1 MEEVEEANRKAVE
14 CSHRVV
20 RLLSQPLDQTQL
32 RNIMVETGEA
42 VFRFKRVVSLLNSG
56 LGHARV
62 RKVKKIQ
69 TAFPQ
74 NLLLDNPIR
83 RTDHQPPQINFLQNP
98 IQEMGSHVKS
108 SLALG
113 NPLFDTPLNGKT
125 PLQLAQQTPQA
136 KHHHFIQQQLQKQ
149 QEMIQLQQQ
158 QQQMKQQA
166 EIMYHRSNS
175 GINLNF
181 DGSTCTPTM
190 SSTRSFI
197 SSLSVDGSSV
207 ANLDGSGFNLI
218 GAAGSSGQ
226 NPHQHKRRCSGK
238 GDDGSTKCGSS
249 GRCHCSKKRKHR
261 VKRSIKVPA
270 VSSKLADI
278 PPDEYSW
285 RKYGQKPIKG
295 SPHPRFSIFSLDVF
309 CILYVDGDTI
319 NVAVCGVALQGNMWR
334 GGHFTIQIHHGGKFF
349 NRPTIRYE
357 GSCVDSCEKCIPD
370 VMSLI
375 TVGEIVGALGY
386 TGMIN
391 YYYVMTG
398 KNINNRL
405 RMLLTDSDVI
415 EIIKQLPPSRT
426 VDMYIEPIIPTEL
439 MESQTDEGGPTPTP
453 TDKGSPTQ
461 TQKGCP
467 TQTDK
472 GSRTDKGTRTEKDC
486 PTETDKGSKSDKGG
500 PSQTGKGSRSDKGGR
515 SQTDKGS
522 KSDKGGPSQTGKG
535 SRSDKG
541 GPTQTNKGI
550 FWLMMLFLKMV
561 FVMVQPMMG

>member
-14 CSHRVV
+14 CSLRVV
-20 RLLSQPLDQTQL
+20 RLLSQPQDQTQL

-83 RTDHQPPQINFLQNP
+83 RTDHQPPNINFLQNP
-98 IQEMGSHVKS
+98 IQEMGSHVKN

-113 NPLFDTPLNGKT
+113 NPLLDMPLNGKP

-158 QQQMKQQA
+158 QQQQQMKQQA
-166 EIMYHRSNS
+166 EIMYRRSNS

-218 GAAGSSGQ
+218 GGAGSSGQ

-261 VKRSIKVPA
+261 VKRSVKVPA

-295 SPHPRFSIFSLDVF
+295 SPHPRYYHGGM
-309 CILYVDGDTI
+309 LYVDDEYAYTGDTI

-334 GGHFTIQIHHGGKFF
+334 GAWKTPQ
-349 NRPTIRYE
+349 
-357 GSCVDSCEKCIPD
+357 C
-370 VMSLI
+370 
-375 TVGEIVGALGY
+375 
-386 TGMIN
+386 
-391 YYYVMTG
+391 
-398 KNINNRL
+398 
-405 RMLLTDSDVI
+405 LL
-415 EIIKQLPPSRT
+415 
-426 VDMYIEPIIPTEL
+426 
-439 MESQTDEGGPTPTP
+439 
-453 TDKGSPTQ
+453 
-461 TQKGCP
+461 
-467 TQTDK
+467 
-472 GSRTDKGTRTEKDC
+472 
-486 PTETDKGSKSDKGG
+486 
-500 PSQTGKGSRSDKGGR
+500 
-515 SQTDKGS
+515 
-522 KSDKGGPSQTGKG
+522 
-535 SRSDKG
+535 
-541 GPTQTNKGI
+541 
-550 FWLMMLFLKMV
+550 
-561 FVMVQPMMG
+561 